1 METTQMKKMLIVR
14 TDNTVELANQGGL
27 EALNAAVGG
36 YIEGISIHGGFMFC
50 HDEGKLC
57 GAPINAI
64 ATALFESRWG
74 KTDVICGNVVITGDA
89 DSEGESMSVTYEMIE
104 KVHLL
109 QQGLR
114 SESHLF
120 HCADNQTERV
130 SGEHRPMRT
139 DANGG
144 CEI

>member
-1 METTQMKKMLIVR
+1 MSKKMLIVR

-36 YIEGISIHGGFMFC
+36 YIEGISIIGGFMFC

-64 ATALFESRWG
+64 ATSLFESRWG

-89 DSEGESMSVTYEMIE
+89 DSEGESMSV
-104 KVHLL
+104 
-109 QQGLR
+109 
-114 SESHLF
+114 
-120 HCADNQTERV
+120 
-130 SGEHRPMRT
+130 PMR
-139 DANGG
+139 
-144 CEI
+144 

>member
-1 METTQMKKMLIVR
+1 MSKKMLIVR
-14 TDNTVELANQGGL
+14 TDNTVELADQGGL

-36 YIEGISIHGGFMFC
+36 YIEGISIPNGFMFC
-50 HDEGKLC
+50 HDEAKLC

-64 ATALFESRWG
+64 ATQLFESRWG
-74 KTDVICGNVVITGDA
+74 KTDTICGDVCITGDA
-89 DSEGESMSVTYEMIE
+89 DSEGESMTVTPEIVE
-104 KVHLL
+104 KVRLL
-109 QQGLR
+109 QQTLR

-120 HCADNQTERV
+120 ACADSQTERV
-130 SGEHRPMRT
+130 NGEHRPMQT